1 MKKYNIKIYEK
12 IKSNDVGEDASVCL
26 EKNQNN
32 IRTFVKSK
40 SNAVGEA
47 SLDDPLKK
55 KKHTNKIMSNDIL
68 KDYST
73 FLKIEK
79 DNKTGR
85 RGRRPLQMPKS
96 NFGITLIALIITIIV
111 LLILAGVTLNMVMGE
126 NGIFGKANNAKNK
139 TEVAQYEEE
148 LRMCVLELQ
157 TDAAANGETFNME
170 TIKNKFVEKVKEL
183 ENTIEIEF
191 PTKESETRLD
201 GTYKGYEF
209 YIDDKYAAHIGDK
222 ATGISLTTSINP
234 SGWTQG
240 PVTATITIKSNNGL
254 SKIVSEG
261 ETEINLNG
269 EKEYIITKTNI
280 EENTSYEYAITDG
293 QGNTQNKTAVINTI
307 DKNSP
312 ADFTITAENTEEGL
326 KITGEATDAESG
338 IDKYEYYVKKSD
350 GEYKAYESNPI
361 TELASGTYNVYAI
374 AYDKAG
380 NSKVSNKVDVTI
392 TIVFAQ
398 IEAGN
403 QHNLAIDKNGKLW
416 SWGGNNGVLE
426 DGETTM
432 ATAGYRN
439 WGPAKMKLELNVK
452 EVSVGNFSHSLIIDK
467 NGKLWSRAYIN
478 NSYGQ
483 LGNGTMDLSK
493 KIIKINDEIF
503 LKIAASETHN
513 LAIDK
518 DGNLWSWGKNN
529 EGQLGDGTDVNKL
542 VPTKIIIEK
551 KFTQISCGDY
561 LFSLAIDNEGNLYSW
576 GYNVYGQLGNQTT
589 NTKMKPEQ
597 IIKGTK
603 FTQIS
608 AGYDFALAL
617 DREGNLWSW
626 GNNDHGQLG
635 RGGESAV
642 PSIVKEGTK
651 FTQISAG
658 ENHCLAIDKDGN
670 LWSWGRNF
678 AGQLGDGTTSDHT
691 YPEIVKIDKK
701 ITQISA
707 GEMHSL
713 ALDSNGV
720 IWGWGS
726 NGMWELGENNRD
738 EFLTPIQI
746 IPAY

>member
-1 MKKYNIKIYEK
+1 MKN
-12 IKSNDVGEDASVCL
+12 SA
-26 EKNQNN
+26 
-32 IRTFVKSK
+32 
-40 SNAVGEA
+40 
-47 SLDDPLKK
+47 
-55 KKHTNKIMSNDIL
+55 
-68 KDYST
+68 
-73 FLKIEK
+73 
-79 DNKTGR
+79 
-85 RGRRPLQMPKS
+85 
-96 NFGITLIALIITIIV
+96 ITLIALIITIIV

-126 NGIFGKANNAKNK
+126 NGLFGKANNAKNK

-157 TDAAANGETFNME
+157 TDAAANGTTFNMD
-170 TIKNKFVEKVKEL
+170 TIKNKFVEKVKKL
-183 ENTIEIEF
+183 ENTEEIEITSPEGNA
-191 PTKESETRLD
+191 TIE
-201 GTYKGYEF
+201 GTYKGYE
-209 YIDDKYAAHIGDK
+209 YKIDEKYVVHIGDK
-222 ATGISLTTSINP
+222 ATGISLTTSIEP
-234 SGWTQG
+234 KGWTNQN
-240 PVTATITIKSNNGL
+240 VTATITIKSNNGL

-280 EENTSYEYAITDG
+280 EENTSYEYTVTDG

-307 DKNSP
+307 DKNAP

-326 KITGEATDAESG
+326 KITGTTTDAESG

-350 GEYKAYESNPI
+350 GEYKAYDSNPI
-361 TELASGTYNVYAI
+361 PGLASGTYNVYAI

-416 SWGGNNGVLE
+416 SWGGTNGELE
-426 DGETTM
+426 DGETAM

-439 WGPAKMKLELNVK
+439 SWGPAKMKLELNVK

-467 NGKLWSRAYIN
+467 NGKLWSRAYTN

-503 LKIAASETHN
+503 FKIAASKTHN

-518 DGNLWSWGKNN
+518 DGNLWSWGNNN

-561 LFSLAIDNEGNLYSW
+561 FFSLAIDNEGNLYSW

-617 DREGNLWSW
+617 DREENLWSW

-658 ENHCLAIDKDGN
+658 ENHCLAIDEDGN

-707 GEMHSL
+707 GSMHSL

-726 NGMWELGENNRD
+726 NSMWELGENNRD
-738 EFLTPIQI
+738 DFLTPIQI